1 MKCLDCWT
9 VNKQKCTVVR
19 AVPVCI
25 QCEWVGWWRV
35 WCCRQGIHP
44 ITSKSFPPFSL
55 FTCSCHLTAS
65 HPSLVATL
73 VLPFLI
79 MLLLTRTSS
88 LELMRL
94 RLPLGVSNK
103 HGGSSLWD
111 SFLRLLWSV
120 LLKCM
125 VLSHPE
131 VAICLKTKSFH
142 SVISKTILWCS
153 VTHFLPFTNACFSN
167 ISWFSYFGI

>member
-1 MKCLDCWT
+1 MYCCEGSAC
-9 VNKQKCTVVR
+9 QY
-19 AVPVCI
+19 AV
-25 QCEWVGWWRV
+25 WVGWLV
-35 WCCRQGIHP
+35 ACGWCCRQGIHP
-44 ITSKSFPPFSL
+44 VTSKSSSLFSF
-55 FTCSCHLTAS
+55 FTCSFHLTTS

-88 LELMRL
+88 LELR
-94 RLPLGVSNK
+94 RPHLPLRVSNK
-103 HGGSSLWD
+103 HGGRRLWNSL
-111 SFLRLLWSV
+111 LRLLWSV

-131 VAICLKTKSFH
+131 VAICLKAKSFH
-142 SVISKTILWCS
+142 SVLSKTILWCI
-153 VTHFLPFTNACFSN
+153 VTHFLPFPNACFSN